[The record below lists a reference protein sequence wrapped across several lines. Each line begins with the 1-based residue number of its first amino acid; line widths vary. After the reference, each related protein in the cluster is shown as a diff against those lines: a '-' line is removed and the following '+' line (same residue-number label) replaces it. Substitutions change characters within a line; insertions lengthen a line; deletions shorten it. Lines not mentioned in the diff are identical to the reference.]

1 MSTKASDQPDSSPC
15 AEMVAHKCSTSTSSF
30 PELWL
35 ELCCAE
41 GALDLLLAAVDGRV
55 ALGADVERVE
65 LVVVQLVLVRRVLVA
80 RLEYLPRLLRHLWLG
95 PQLKQPPGECSTVPF
110 QISICVSAFMY
121 SQN

>member
-1 MSTKASDQPDSSPC
+1 MISPL
-15 AEMVAHKCSTSTSSF
+15 SF

-35 ELCCAE
+35 ELCGAE
-41 GALDLLLAAVDGRV
+41 GALDLLLAEVDRRV